1 MRLDED
7 GLTTETQAEI
17 REDLVARLEAQFG
30 VNVKTK
36 AASQLGQIINILTEL
51 DALTQQRGLAVYRSF
66 DPNGAT
72 YRALDARLALTGSVR
87 KGAKRSSVEGKLTF
101 SDPHD
106 DAPNG
111 MLIKNTADASLW
123 ELTSGTIPGNGAEV
137 VDATFTAVDTGPKE
151 VNAGTT
157 WEVVTVVAGLISF
170 TNPTDDADIGRLR
183 EACGTARKR
192 RLTELY
198 AQGQGPLAT
207 IQGAVSKVEGVVSV
221 RVYHNP
227 STDPVD
233 SDGIPWKAFNVV
245 VETTPSTP
253 TTATRD
259 AIFEAIWGA
268 MGAGGEAYGTDY
280 TGTVVDSEGVD
291 QPVAFDVVD
300 SVDIVLEIDLVTSTA
315 EATVTPNITD
325 VVAAKVLEVALAD
338 HKVPGRDVLAL
349 DYQGVVYDMLEA
361 GEVSG
366 VDGVTVRMAIDPASP
381 AAVTKLAISIREKA
395 DFDSSH
401 ITVAEV

>member
-151 VNAGTT
+151 ANAGTT